1 MRPALSLPLLLV
13 TAACGAVPGTE
24 TYSCGGLPIGVSC
37 ISARDTYKLTDHGK
51 PVVAVAGK
59 ETAFDQP
66 PATDGTVPAPAT
78 PTPPAAAGT
87 QLAALGLPE
96 PGQVASIALRPEL
109 AGAPDVIPLRTPSRV
124 LRIWIAPWEDDAGR
138 LHVPG
143 YTYAEIEPRR
153 WSIGQDE
160 PEQRMHLQPLPPPG
174 TIEPLRPG
182 PQPSDP
188 PLVPQEVNGTGPT
201 PPGHR
206 NPPPLPRS
214 ARNATSQEVRFYSA
228 APSR

>member
-1 MRPALSLPLLLV
+1 V
-13 TAACGAVPGTE
+13 
-24 TYSCGGLPIGVSC
+24 GVSC
-37 ISARDTYKLTDHGK
+37 ISARDTYKLTDNGK

-66 PATDGTVPAPAT
+66 QATDGTVPALAT
-78 PTPPAAAGT
+78 STPPAAAGT
-87 QLAALGLPE
+87 RLATLGLPE
-96 PGQVASIALRPEL
+96 PGQVARIALRPEL

-160 PEQRMHLQPLPPPG
+160 PEQRMRLQPLPPPG
-174 TIEPLRPG
+174 TIVPPRPG
-182 PQPSDP
+182 LQPSDP
-188 PLVPQEVNGTGPT
+188 PLEPQEVNGTGPT
-201 PPGHR
+201 PPHQR

-214 ARNATSQEVRFYSA
+214 ARNATSQEVQFTSS